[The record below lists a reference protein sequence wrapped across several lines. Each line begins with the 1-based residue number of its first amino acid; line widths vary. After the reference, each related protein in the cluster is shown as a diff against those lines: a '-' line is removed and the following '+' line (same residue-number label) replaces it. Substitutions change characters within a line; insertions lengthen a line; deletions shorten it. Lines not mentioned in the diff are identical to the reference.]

1 MAMII
6 ARRPL
11 LIGLAA
17 TLVGLPPAFA
27 VIPSAGRL
35 AFKVSRKGDPMGTHN
50 LSFSTE
56 SRDVVVDVAIDL
68 KVTLLAIPVFRYTHR
83 NRERWRDGRLIA
95 IEAQTDEDG
104 DKLFCRG
111 KATAEGFAV
120 EGSAGNR
127 VFPADVMTTSWW
139 NPEVTKRRELLNT
152 QDGAALPIGVTPRGP
167 ERVPTAAGEIPA
179 ERFDIAGEVPLELW
193 YDTDKVLARIRFK
206 ARRDGSVIDYV
217 RT

>member
-1 MAMII
+1 MIL

-11 LIGLAA
+11 LLGIAA
-17 TLVGLPPAFA
+17 TLAGFPPALA
-27 VIPSAGRL
+27 NIPRTGRI

-56 SRDVVVDVAIDL
+56 GQDLVVDVAIDL
-68 KVTLLAIPVFRYTHR
+68 KVTLVAIPVFRYTHR
-83 NRERWRDGRLIA
+83 NRERWRDGKLMA
-95 IEAQTDEDG
+95 IDSQTDEDG

-111 KATAEGFAV
+111 KATAQGFAV

-127 VFPADVMTTSWW
+127 VFPAEVMTTSWW

-152 QDGAALPIGVTPRGP
+152 QDGAALPVAVTPRGQ
-167 ERVPTAAGEIPA
+167 ERVPTAAGEIAA

-193 YDTDKVLARIRFK
+193 YDAEKVLARIRFK
-206 ARRDGSVIDYV
+206 AKRDGSVIDYV

>member
-1 MAMII
+1 MIL

-11 LIGLAA
+11 LTGLVA
-17 TLVGLPPAFA
+17 TLIGLPPAFA
-27 VIPSAGRL
+27 VIPPTRRI
-35 AFKVSRKGDPMGTHN
+35 AFKVSRKGDPMGSHN
-50 LSFSTE
+50 LSFATE
-56 SRDVVVDVAIDL
+56 GPDVVVDVAIDL

-83 NRERWRDGRLIA
+83 NRERWRDGKLIA
-95 IEAQTDEDG
+95 IDSQTDEDG

-111 KATAEGFAV
+111 KATAQGFAV

-127 VFPADVMTTSWW
+127 VFPVEVMTTSWW

-152 QDGAALPIGVTPRGP
+152 QDGAALAIGVTPRGP

-193 YDTDKVLARIRFK
+193 YDADKVLARIRFK
-206 ARRDGSVIDYV
+206 AKRDGSVIDYV
-217 RT
+217 RS